1 VTTGQSTAK
10 STRFHVNAAADEPL
24 VSILIPCY
32 NAEAW
37 VAECIESALAQTY
50 ANMEIIVVDD
60 GSRDGS
66 AEVVRKFGT
75 RVTLHSAPNK
85 GANATRNH
93 LTSLARGEWLQYLD
107 ADDYLLPG
115 KVASQIETLRTS
127 SGEID
132 KVYAPTMIHYDASP
146 ERDYTVLVDDEDP
159 ILNFI
164 RWSGFSTISGLFRR
178 RAVLAVGGWKEDQPC
193 CQEHELI
200 LRLLLAGSRF
210 ALCRTPGA
218 VYRKHGPDTISTR
231 DPGRVMRI
239 RMSLTNRLADYLRST
254 GKLDSRY
261 KAALFVSRMEAARG
275 LFQADPAGACE
286 LFAKAMEN
294 GAYWSERSPA
304 LPASYRWVAQ
314 LIGFKAAETVASRM
328 RRMGKRNE
336 PQIS

>member
-1 VTTGQSTAK
+1 MTTGQSTAK

-115 KVASQIETLRTS
+115 KVASQIETL
-127 SGEID
+127 
-132 KVYAPTMIHYDASP
+132 
-146 ERDYTVLVDDEDP
+146 
-159 ILNFI
+159 
-164 RWSGFSTISGLFRR
+164 STISGLFRR

-336 PQIS
+336 PQIP